1 MARIMLRQGAR
12 VVHDTGQRRCDGRRG
27 THGALGL
34 ENPTTAVLM
43 HANGR
48 LLLRRRAASTGMP
61 HMRRG
66 GSLVRWIVL
75 RSHPQRENFAAECV
89 SQQGYAVFLP
99 RVLEYS
105 GRGAHRFALA
115 KPLFP
120 SYLFVGI
127 ESRWRPL
134 LSTFGVAAVIMA
146 GEAPRILPPPVIE
159 QLPARLDVD
168 GFVRLPQPPR
178 RAPAPVL

>member
-1 MARIMLRQGAR
+1 
-12 VVHDTGQRRCDGRRG
+12 
-27 THGALGL
+27 
-34 ENPTTAVLM
+34 
-43 HANGR
+43 
-48 LLLRRRAASTGMP
+48 
-61 HMRRG
+61 
-66 GSLVRWIVL
+66 VRWIVL

-89 SQQGYAVFLP
+89 RQQGYTVFLP

-105 GRGAHRFALA
+105 GRGGHRFALA

-146 GEAPRILPPPVIE
+146 GESPGVVPPAVIE
-159 QLPARLDVD
+159 QLRTRLDVD
-168 GFVRLPQPPR
+168 GFVRLPKRQRGDHVEIVRGPFTRHTGLYLGMSAGDRMRVLLSVMGGQASVLIHEHDP
-178 RAPAPVL
+178 APAGASSLGRA